1 MPRRKTGDKNFI
13 DITKEINLEEL
24 KGSIR
29 SDFTDFPDPRQQH
42 KIVYPAWYLIL
53 IILCGY
59 LAGCNTISDIAHF
72 AELKTNWFSNF
83 IGRITKAPSYDTIW
97 WFLSR
102 TSPEAFKALIGRWL
116 KGVPKDFRDKILA
129 IDGKRLRGV
138 SDNEHITHIVEMFA
152 IEGRFLIAQEKVP
165 NKRSEKVALPILLDS
180 INVEGAIV
188 TLDALYANVAD
199 LQKILTRGADYIVG
213 IKGNQ
218 PLLEAKILNFFHQA
232 HAVNFEGVNVSQV
245 ETKDEG
251 HGRKEVRNI
260 IVTQELEWLPQ
271 KHDWGLEALIEIR
284 SERILKGKTEYST
297 RYYGASRIG
306 NAEQFSKWI
315 RGHWGIE
322 NSLHY
327 VMDVV
332 FQEDASLANAGYS
345 AENMSLLR
353 RLAMNIV
360 RVFDPDRGM
369 ADARRCA
376 MYEPNYLRGLLAKV
390 FIK

>member
-1 MPRRKTGDKNFI
+1 MFR
-13 DITKEINLEEL
+13 
-24 KGSIR
+24 
-29 SDFTDFPDPRQQH
+29 H
-42 KIVYPAWYLIL
+42 YLR
-53 IILCGY
+53 CGY
-59 LAGCNTISDIAHF
+59 
-72 AELKTNWFSNF
+72 KT
-83 IGRITKAPSYDTIW
+83 
-97 WFLSR
+97 
-102 TSPEAFKALIGRWL
+102 
-116 KGVPKDFRDKILA
+116 
-129 IDGKRLRGV
+129 
-138 SDNEHITHIVEMFA
+138 
-152 IEGRFLIAQEKVP
+152 
-165 NKRSEKVALPILLDS
+165 
-180 INVEGAIV
+180 
-188 TLDALYANVAD
+188 
-199 LQKILTRGADYIVG
+199 
-213 IKGNQ
+213 
-218 PLLEAKILNFFHQA
+218 
-232 HAVNFEGVNVSQV
+232 
-245 ETKDEG
+245 
-251 HGRKEVRNI
+251 
-260 IVTQELEWLPQ
+260 
-271 KHDWGLEALIEIR
+271 GLEALIEIR